1 MMSQLFLRLFNWSS
15 KTICFFLEAW
25 GLFGI
30 FLAWERPLGL
40 SKAKKIPKR
49 PKAERKKQIVW
60 ELKLKSLKKSW
71 QIMKINLL
79 SFYLRSHIVFTRI
92 CPWIQFF
99 TLRASF
105 CLFKHFILSLVRILL
120 YLVTIFLKKDYFL
133 LKKFISKTKKF
144 QPIAIFF

>member
-1 MMSQLFLRLFNWSS
+1 MRNCVCTVSWTNAPKYNMVPKIKRKQAYFHDESTFFKAFQLKLEDNLFFS
-15 KTICFFLEAW
+15 W
-25 GLFGI
+25 GLRPFWD

-49 PKAERKKQIVW
+49 PKADRKKQIVW

-99 TLRASF
+99 TLLDDF
-105 CLFKHFILSLVRILL
+105 LSV
-120 YLVTIFLKKDYFL
+120 
-133 LKKFISKTKKF
+133 
-144 QPIAIFF
+144 